1 MRQNERRN
9 DYLIALAE
17 HMTSL
22 RVAENDIIGAVVLD
36 HGRADVSGE
45 RALLYF
51 VAVLRRNV
59 DSLVQSSANEVDV
72 EGWWS
77 H

>member
-1 MRQNERRN
+1 M
-9 DYLIALAE
+9 IALAE

-45 RALLYF
+45 GALLYF
-51 VAVLRRNV
+51 VAVLRRDV
-59 DSLVQSSANEVDV
+59 DSLVQSSADEVNV